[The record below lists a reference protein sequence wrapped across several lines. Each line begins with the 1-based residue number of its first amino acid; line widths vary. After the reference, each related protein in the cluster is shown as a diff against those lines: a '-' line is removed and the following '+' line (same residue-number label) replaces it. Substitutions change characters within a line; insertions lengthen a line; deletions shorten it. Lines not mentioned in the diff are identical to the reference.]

1 MKKTNTKFDKY
12 LNIDFRIVVDKRN
25 YCNNEE
31 RRKSRHLVG
40 RRGLKNILGMDLYT
54 KVVTRA
60 YRENLPKITIK
71 LRRGIDII
79 FYLK

>member
-1 MKKTNTKFDKY
+1 MKHSTKGIDKY
-12 LNIDFRIVVDKRN
+12 LNTDFRIVVDRRGEFKDA
-25 YCNNEE
+25 E
-31 RRKSRHLVG
+31 RRKNRHLIG
-40 RRGLKNILGMDLYT
+40 RKGLENLLGRDLYI

-60 YRENLPKITIK
+60 YTGNSPKITIK